1 MGGRTGTRARTE
13 AGLTRSRYVVCIE
26 NDGYL
31 ASLERRK
38 HYEVVSDRR
47 SESLGFVRV
56 IDESGEDYLFPSTLF
71 VRMSVPDAVR
81 LAFVGSSRDKGPL
94 PCGRG
99 SVA

>member
-13 AGLTRSRYVVCIE
+13 GGRKRSRYVVCIE

-38 HYEVVSDRR
+38 LYEVVPDRR

-71 VRMSVPDAVR
+71 IKIAVPDSVR
-81 LAFVGSSRDKGPL
+81 LAFVGSST
-94 PCGRG
+94 
-99 SVA
+99 